1 MNYVLAKGS
10 KRRLVFALFLGIW
23 LLKLILGV
31 IDVTGRHVPS
41 YPDAVRGFPD
51 IGQMGLYV
59 VIPAV
64 FVVVNLLMFLFA
76 SKLPQWVAIIA
87 AALQIFLLLALLFF
101 STGGI

>member
-1 MNYVLAKGS
+1 MNNVPAKGS
-10 KRRLVFALFLGIW
+10 KRRLVFALFLGVW

-41 YPDAVRGFPD
+41 YPDAVRGSPD

-59 VIPAV
+59 VIPSV
-64 FVVVNLLMFLFA
+64 FVVLNLLLFVFA
-76 SKLPQWVAIIA
+76 NRLQKWLAIIIA
-87 AALQIFLLLALLFF
+87 ILQILLLLILLFF